1 MMQLDPLVARVRMIA
16 AGRMVASL
24 DQEQLAAG
32 TGINPSTVSK
42 IENGRRGDRA
52 TTLRAAQ
59 DVLEHVSVDVIQN
72 GRIGHH
78 AVDTS

>member
-1 MMQLDPLVARVRMIA
+1 MMQLDPPVARGRMIA

-24 DQEQLAAG
+24 DQEQLAAE
-32 TGINPSTVSK
+32 TGINSSTVSK

-52 TTLRAAQ
+52 STLRAVR

-72 GRIGHH
+72 GRVGHQ